1 MAALEATARAG
12 VYSFEGMTPKIADD
26 VFIAPGAMI
35 VGDVEIGSGSSVWF
49 NVVIRADC
57 APVRIGARTNIQD
70 CAVVHVDPDAP
81 CTIGDDVTV
90 GHSAIVHGT
99 TVGDR
104 VMIAMGAIVLSRSV
118 VESESLIAAG
128 AVVPEA
134 ALVRAG
140 TLVAGIPGKEKR
152 ELADDNRA
160 RLRLGADHYAE
171 YSRRFRASLKPVMEE
186 QAKHGD

>member
-1 MAALEATARAG
+1 
-12 VYSFEGMTPKIADD
+12 
-26 VFIAPGAMI
+26 
-35 VGDVEIGSGSSVWF
+35 
-49 NVVIRADC
+49 
-57 APVRIGARTNIQD
+57 
-70 CAVVHVDPDAP
+70 
-81 CTIGDDVTV
+81 
-90 GHSAIVHGT
+90 
-99 TVGDR
+99 
-104 VMIAMGAIVLSRSV
+104 MIAMGAIVLSRSV

-140 TLVAGIPGKEKR
+140 TLVAGIPGKVKR
-152 ELADDNRA
+152 ELDDDNRA